1 MRREIEPSKQ
11 AGPADGLS
19 PIVSRPEP
27 LPVPMSD
34 AYAPAQIAM
43 RVREV
48 GVAKATMALPTMFV
62 LAVLAG
68 AFIAMGAL
76 FYTVTITTEVGST
89 LPPFGL
95 VRLAG
100 GITFC
105 LGLILVVVG
114 GAELFTGNNLIAM
127 AWASGK
133 VTTSQVLRNWGWVY
147 LGNLIGAVGTALLV
161 WLAGL
166 HTLGDG
172 AVGEMMVRIARSK
185 VSLDPLSAL
194 ARGILCNVLVCL
206 AMWLCMG
213 ARGVADKILAI
224 LFPISAFVACG
235 MEHSVANM
243 YFLPIGIAL
252 AANSAAP
259 LSLFGAAENL
269 VVVTIGNIL
278 GGTILVALVYWSVYL
293 KPEVLS
299 GVSMGE

>member
-1 MRREIEPSKQ
+1 MDQ
-11 AGPADGLS
+11 TTAT
-19 PIVSRPEP
+19 PIS
-27 LPVPMSD
+27 LLD
-34 AYAPAQIAM
+34 AYAPAQIAL

-48 GVAKATMALPTMFV
+48 GVTKATMPVLTMFA

-68 AFIAMGAL
+68 AFIALGAL
-76 FYTVTITTEVGST
+76 FYTVTITTEVGNT
-89 LPPFGL
+89 PPPFGL

-147 LGNLIGAVGTALLV
+147 LGNLVGAVGTALLV

-166 HTLGDG
+166 HTMGDG
-172 AVGEMMVRIARSK
+172 AVGETMVRIARSK

-194 ARGILCNVLVCL
+194 ARGALCNVLVCL
-206 AMWLCMG
+206 AVWLCMG
-213 ARGVADKILAI
+213 ARGVADKILAV

-243 YFLPIGIAL
+243 YFLPIGIAI
-252 AANSAAP
+252 AAGTAAP
-259 LSLFGAAENL
+259 LSLFGAVENL

-293 KPEVLS
+293 RPDALS
-299 GVSMGE
+299 GINRREG